1 MKVDTLNFTITCT
14 VQEFE
19 ELYKKGYFGNTST
32 APWGEA
38 IAKEEANIPTTNI
51 PHKHCNMLNENKNLI
66 DLSNNSSKSIAAS
79 TDFASFVDK
88 ML

>member
-19 ELYKKGYFGNTST
+19 ELYKKGYFGNKST
-32 APWGEA
+32 VSQ
-38 IAKEEANIPTTNI
+38 EANIPTTNI
-51 PHKHCNMLNENKNLI
+51 PHKPCNMLNEDKHLI
-66 DLSNNSSKSIAAS
+66 DLSKNYTKSVS
-79 TDFASFVDK
+79 DVTDFASFVNK

>member
-19 ELYKKGYFGNTST
+19 ELYKKGYFGNKST
-32 APWGEA
+32 ASQ
-38 IAKEEANIPTTNI
+38 EANIPTTNI
-51 PHKHCNMLNENKNLI
+51 PHKPCNMLNEDKNLI
-66 DLSNNSSKSIAAS
+66 DLSNNSSKSLASS

>member
-19 ELYKKGYFGNTST
+19 ELYKKGYFGNKST
-32 APWGEA
+32 ASQEV
-38 IAKEEANIPTTNI
+38 NIPITNI
-51 PHKHCNMLNENKNLI
+51 LHKPCNMLNEDKNLI
-66 DLSNNSSKSIAAS
+66 DLSNNSSKSISDSA
-79 TDFASFVDK
+79 DFASFVNK